1 MSKLLN
7 FSQFIGGADN
17 SIVVEAFNSEQT
29 TYNYNFANTSVAGYT
44 WDLDSQTIVVDTM
57 AADRITG
64 LPNFTDSKVVGY
76 FPLEQINV
84 ATYVNTSD
92 AANGNVAV
100 TIPSGL
106 YDLGILPN
114 SQSNVAISCVGVKWT
129 DIATPSTTFVHR
141 YAIVQRWTPETTI
154 GNPRDEATFIPITI
168 T

>member
-1 MSKLLN
+1 MAKLLN

-29 TYNYNFANTSVAGYT
+29 TYNYDFSATSVAGYT

-76 FPLEQINV
+76 FPLEQIDV
-84 ATYVNTSD
+84 ATYVNTTN
-92 AANGNVAV
+92 AATGNVAV

-106 YDLGILPN
+106 YDLGVLPN
-114 SQSNVAISCVGVKWT
+114 SQSNVAITCVGVKWT
-129 DIATPSTTFVHR
+129 DVYTPATTFVHR
-141 YAIVQRWTPETTI
+141 YAIVHRWTPETTI
-154 GNPRDEATFIPITI
+154 GNPRDEATFTPITI